1 MSQLTE
7 DEVKKAFKFWHLKY
21 ASKETDISVGPF
33 LNDQVMGFIPNQE
46 GWLSKAR
53 KGLFLSAHSVAGN
66 LKISRSAYS
75 KLEENETKGS
85 ITLSNLAKAA
95 EAMDC
100 ELVYAIRP
108 KNKKYFS
115 YSIWKK
121 LMTRSLIHLGVKA
134 CHPRKRSESLAFIA
148 THFMKDPKFRR
159 EQGWSQI
166 ANRKKDPS
174 FLNHHL
180 E

>member
-7 DEVKKAFKFWHLKY
+7 NEVKKAFKFWYLKY
-21 ASKETDISVGPF
+21 SFKKTDISVSPF
-33 LNDQVMGFIPNQE
+33 LNDHVVGFMPNQE

-53 KGLFLSAHSVAGN
+53 KGLFLSAQSVAAK
-66 LKISRSAYS
+66 LEISRSAYS
-75 KLEENETKGS
+75 KLEENEAKGS
-85 ITLSNLAKAA
+85 ITLSNLAQAA

-108 KNKKYFS
+108 KNRKYFS

-121 LMTRSLIHLGVKA
+121 LMTRSLIHLEGKA
-134 CHPRKRSESLAFIA
+134 SHSQRRGEGLAFIA
-148 THFMKDPKFRR
+148 TYFMNDPKFRK

-166 ANRKKDPS
+166 ANRD
-174 FLNHHL
+174 
-180 E
+180 